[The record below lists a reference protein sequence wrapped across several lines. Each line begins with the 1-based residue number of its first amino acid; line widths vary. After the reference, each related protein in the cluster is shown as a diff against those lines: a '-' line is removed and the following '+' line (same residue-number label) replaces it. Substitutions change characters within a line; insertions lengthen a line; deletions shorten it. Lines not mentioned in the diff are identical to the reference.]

1 LRTEDDLRMASE
13 NMDEHSLLLIVSL
26 SGNAKSYS
34 DVLRKCAL
42 RNVTIISITADI
54 SSLLSSLADYSL
66 YYKDDI
72 LENTT
77 KHWNTSTL
85 HFILDYLLSTI
96 INRKNTS

>member
-1 LRTEDDLRMASE
+1 MASE

-26 SGNAKSYS
+26 SGNARGYS